1 MKFEKGQVIYGVV
14 LLMIVI
20 LLLLPSSTSFF
31 NMTINDLSISEWDM
45 WLPDLLG
52 LMTILVGYMVLA
64 IFYKKQSRYRKQYP
78 FLVLLIGLL
87 WTIAIQL
94 R

>member
-1 MKFEKGQVIYGVV
+1 MKLEKGQIIYSAVLALVV
-14 LLMIVI
+14 L

-31 NMTINDLSISEWDM
+31 NMTINELSISEWDM

-52 LMTILVGYMVLA
+52 LMTILVGYIVLA
-64 IFYKKQSRYRKQYP
+64 IFYKKHSRYRKRYP